1 MSHDPSSFL
10 PFVVCCYYLLLYAR
24 VTSSGAMLKQELRDK
39 IHTIF
44 YPGLG
49 APQQQAANY
58 AGDHGVITSEGG
70 HTICDNAPL
79 ILHNVRTCAEP
90 PEIHYDCSWYP
101 SSVLFRAAQKAYHAI
116 LYQDYAPRT
125 YTINYSKV
133 SVAGGKDVA
142 LHRSLVQQ
150 AVADAPHKRLVL
162 FGTSKGAATTLVS
175 MAGMPLEL
183 RAHIALVILEAPFD
197 AVESLV
203 RDTYG
208 RWLGAGVLQ
217 FLTSCTSF
225 QRNQTSPLTAADTF
239 PLDIP
244 VAFVTSEIDT
254 VVPEAHTQPLI
265 AKLHERKHPHL
276 HELRLKHSH
285 HKTLSRT
292 HPEDTARYV
301 NFVNNLYEKYIL

>member
-1 MSHDPSSFL
+1 
-10 PFVVCCYYLLLYAR
+10 
-24 VTSSGAMLKQELRDK
+24 MLKQDLRDK

-58 AGDHGVITSEGG
+58 AGVKGVVTSEGG
-70 HTICDNAPL
+70 LTICDGAPL

-90 PEIHYDCSWYP
+90 PEIHYDCSLYP
-101 SSVLFRAAQKAYHAI
+101 SSVLFRAAQKAYHAL

-125 YTINYSKV
+125 YTIDYSKA
-133 SVAGGKDVA
+133 SVAGEGDVA
-142 LHRSLVQQ
+142 LHRTLVQQ
-150 AVADAPHKRLVL
+150 AVTDAPHKRLVL

-175 MAGMPLEL
+175 MADMPSEL

-197 AVESLV
+197 SVESLV
-203 RDTYG
+203 PDTYG
-208 RWLGAGVLQ
+208 PWLGAGVLQ

-225 QRNQTSPLTAADTF
+225 QRNQTTPLAAADAF
-239 PLDIP
+239 PLDVP
-244 VAFVTSEIDT
+244 VAFVTSEIDK

-285 HKTLSRT
+285 HHILSRS
-292 HPEDTARYV
+292 HPEDTARYL
-301 NFVNNLYEKYIL
+301 NFVNNLYEQYIL